1 VNFKPTALVFP
12 LKLFRTGRWQRIPDL
27 LSKWRVDLLGPVSK
41 FKIGD
46 RIQMIEGGK
55 FMLVTEI
62 IALPKM
68 KEPLIQCKWYDPE
81 THETKM
87 NIISEGKIR
96 HFDGKPPRKNRIR
109 HTTAEVVAL

>member
-1 VNFKPTALVFP
+1 VFF
-12 LKLFRTGRWQRIPDL
+12 LKLLRARQRQKIVDL
-27 LSKWRVDLLGPVSK
+27 FSKWRVDLFGPVSK

-46 RIQMIEGGK
+46 RVQLIEGGN

-81 THETKM
+81 THETKT
-87 NIISEGKIR
+87 NIIGEGKIR
-96 HFDGKPPRKNRIR
+96 IFDGHAPRRNKIR
-109 HTTAEVVAL
+109 HNRAEVISL